1 MVPSTT
7 ELCEL
12 MKAEDPTVDLSDAAD
27 ELVNLGV
34 SDTWDIYSLPVEILA
49 TFGSLGHD
57 GARRLQAYC
66 KDKILDPLELTKV
79 EDRPDTHEDD
89 DSDELVLRWLDDV
102 HAYKV
107 CEEME
112 EIKSDVIDSELART
126 DDNIEEDSGSD
137 GGSDVATA
145 TSYVTQQEV

>member
-1 MVPSTT
+1 M
-7 ELCEL
+7 
-12 MKAEDPTVDLSDAAD
+12 
-27 ELVNLGV
+27 
-34 SDTWDIYSLPVEILA
+34 
-49 TFGSLGHD
+49 
-57 GARRLQAYC
+57 
-66 KDKILDPLELTKV
+66 

-102 HAYKV
+102 HAYEV